1 MDVRKKSRML
11 ANEQRWGYFF
21 IAPQFIGLVLF
32 SVIPVVQSLGI
43 SFTEWNILN
52 PPVMV
57 GLANYKKLLANPFTW
72 KLIGNTAY
80 FIIGHIIVTTTLALL
95 VAMALSNDLK
105 GYVVYRTLY
114 FLPNVTSTVAISLV
128 WQWIFHPDYGLV
140 NAALANFGI
149 PAFGWYTSME
159 GAMPTLILLTVWQM
173 TGYYMVIFL
182 AGLNGISRTYYEA
195 AKIDGANKVQV
206 FSRITL
212 PLLTPTLL
220 FILTM
225 MFIGG
230 FQIFNE
236 PYMLTRGGPA
246 DATKTIVLEI
256 YNTAFLYFRMGDAA
270 VYSWLLFVII
280 FIVTVIQFKFSSK
293 WVNYDV

>member
-1 MDVRKKSRML
+1 MNRKKRTSSA

-21 IAPQFIGLVLF
+21 IAPQFIGLLLF
-32 SVIPVVQSLGI
+32 AVIPVIQSLGI
-43 SFTEWNILN
+43 SFTQWNILE
-52 PPVMV
+52 PPVFA
-57 GLANYKKLLANPFTW
+57 GLANYKKLLTNPFTW
-72 KLIGNTAY
+72 KLFANTTY
-80 FIIGHIIVTTTLALL
+80 FIVGHIIVTTTVALL
-95 VAMALSNDLK
+95 VAMALSNDLR
-105 GYVVYRTLY
+105 GFILFRTLY
-114 FLPNVTSTVAISLV
+114 FLPHVTSTVAISLV
-128 WQWIFHPDYGLV
+128 WQWLFHPDYGLV

-149 PAFGWYTSME
+149 PPFGWYTSMA

-195 AKIDGANKVQV
+195 ARIDGANKVQV
-206 FSRITL
+206 FFKITL

-230 FQIFNE
+230 FQLFNE

-246 DATKTIVLEI
+246 DSTRTIVLEI

-270 VYSWLLFVII
+270 VYSWILFVII
-280 FIVTVIQFKFSSK
+280 FVVTLIQFKFSSR